1 VQVVSNPPRPR
12 RFDEEVNRI
21 IWVSV
26 DCIVDL
32 VGVAQVCYCEGTVI
46 LKSLF
51 LVDKYGYSEA

>member
-1 VQVVSNPPRPR
+1 VQAVSNPPRPR

-21 IWVSV
+21 IWVLV

-32 VGVAQVCYCEGTVI
+32 VGVAQVCYREGTVI
-46 LKSLF
+46 SKSLF